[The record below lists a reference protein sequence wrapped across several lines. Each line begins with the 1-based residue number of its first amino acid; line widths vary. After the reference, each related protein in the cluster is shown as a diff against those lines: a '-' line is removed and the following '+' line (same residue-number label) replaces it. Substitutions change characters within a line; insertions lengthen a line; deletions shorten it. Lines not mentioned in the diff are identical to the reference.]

1 VPTATTPHW
10 RADLTLTLPS
20 DREFALFQALVHRE
34 AGIFLGDAKR
44 QLLAGR
50 LAPRLR
56 ELGIRSLGDYYTL
69 VVEDRAGD
77 ELVRLIDLVSTNETN
92 FFRENAHFDFLRTQV
107 LPAWAAAADAGL
119 RERRIR
125 AWSTACS
132 TGQEPYSLAMVLRD
146 FFPPERGW
154 ALEILATDI
163 STRVLR
169 QAEAAVWPEEKGRD
183 IPPALLKRYMMRG
196 IGPQTGKMRAG
207 PELRS
212 LVKFQRFNLNDE
224 EYPIAGAFD
233 LVFCRNVLIY
243 FTAQGRD
250 AVLDRLI
257 TRLQPSGFLFLGHA
271 ESVQGRNQ
279 RRVRTV
285 FPTVY
290 APTGAPPVGDGI
302 GAASAGAAAP
312 RRRA

>member
-1 VPTATTPHW
+1 MAAAKPLEWRGDVNLALPT
-10 RADLTLTLPS
+10 

-56 ELGIRSLGDYYTL
+56 ELGLRSLGEYYSRL
-69 VVEDRAGD
+69 VEDREGV
-77 ELVRLIDLVSTNETN
+77 ELMRLLDLVSTNETS
-92 FFRENAHFDFLRTQV
+92 FFRENAHFEFLRTQV
-107 LPAWAAAADAGL
+107 LPAWAAEAEAGH
-119 RERRIR
+119 RRRHIR

-132 TGQEPYSLAMVLRD
+132 TGQEPYSLAMVLREQL
-146 FFPPERGW
+146 PVERGW
-154 ALEILATDI
+154 QIEILATDI

-169 QAEAAVWPEEKGRD
+169 QAESAVWPEEKGRD
-183 IPPALLKRYMMRG
+183 IPPALRKQYMLRG
-196 IGPQTGKMRAG
+196 IGPQAGKMRAG

-212 LVKFQRFNLNDE
+212 MVRFQRLNLNEPDYDVPE
-224 EYPIAGAFD
+224 TFD
-233 LVFCRNVLIY
+233 LVLCRNVLIY
-243 FTAQGRD
+243 FTAEGRD

-257 TRLQPSGFLFLGHA
+257 SRVDPRGFLFLGHA

-290 APTGAPPVGDGI
+290 APMVAGPGASQPAPVHL
-302 GAASAGAAAP
+302 
-312 RRRA
+312 RA